1 MLSYETVDTPTL
13 ELLKRLMLVPAFSH
27 TRLVGGTSLALQYG
41 HRKSVDLD
49 LFGTITLESFEIAN
63 ELKKLGQVQVIK
75 QSANIHIFIVNG
87 IKVDFVNYSYPW
99 IDDLLLTDGIRFA
112 KPKDICAMKLSA
124 ICGRGSKKDFFDI
137 YFLSKH
143 YSFKDM
149 LEFYEKKYADGSIFL
164 VMKSIGYF
172 EDAEQ
177 DYDPEMLI
185 PISWERVK
193 EHILLLSK
201 AF

>member
-1 MLSYETVDTPTL
+1 MLSYETVDTATP
-13 ELLKRLMLVPAFSH
+13 ELLKRLMLVPAFNQL
-27 TRLVGGTSLALQYG
+27 RLVGGTSLALQYG

-49 LFGTITLESFEIAN
+49 LFGLISLESFEIAN

-87 IKVDFVNYSYPW
+87 IKVDFVNYNYPW

-124 ICGRGSKKDFFDI
+124 ICGRGSKKDFIDL
-137 YFLSKH
+137 YFLSMQ
-143 YSFKDM
+143 YSFREM
-149 LEFYEKKYADGSIFL
+149 LDYYEMKYADGSIFL

-172 EDAEQ
+172 EDAEK
-177 DYDPEMLI
+177 DYDPEMLK
-185 PISWERVK
+185 PVTWEKVK
-193 EHILLLSK
+193 EHVRLLAKSY
-201 AF
+201 